1 MLLLHGHYK
10 FLPRRV
16 AVRNAWCTVCK
27 QPRLAV
33 GMRSLVVIHLFY
45 IPVLPIAR
53 VTDWFCASCDNDVRA
68 NITSRPRIL
77 RWGLVLAGLLLTAGL
92 WVLIH
97 ALLTGEDALTA
108 KGSETGEGVASGATL
123 MMMGAVFGWVAFW
136 ENRRIRTQG
145 FDDGTTPVAPL
156 AGDRC
161 PLCGDL
167 VLIPGNPRCDR
178 CQVDIVVR

>member
-10 FLPRRV
+10 FFPRRT

-27 QPRLAV
+27 QSRLAV
-33 GMRSLVVIHLFY
+33 GIRSLVVIHLFY

-53 VTDWFCASCDNDVRA
+53 VTDWTCTTCGKDVRA
-68 NITSRPRIL
+68 NLTSRPGLL
-77 RWGLVLAGLLLTAGL
+77 RWALVVAGLLIVAGL

-108 KGSETGEGVASGATL
+108 AGSRTAEGVASGATL
-123 MMMGAVFGWVAFW
+123 MMIGGVWGWVSFRQH
-136 ENRRIRTQG
+136 RRIQVQG
-145 FDDGTTPVAPL
+145 FDDGTTAVAPL

-167 VLIPGNPRCDR
+167 VLIPGAPRCER
-178 CQVDIVVR
+178 CQVDIATR

>member
-10 FLPRRV
+10 FFRRRA

-45 IPVLPIAR
+45 IPVLPVAR
-53 VTDWFCASCDNDVRA
+53 VTDWFCATCDNDVRA
-68 NITSRPRIL
+68 NITSRPGIL
-77 RWGLVLAGLLLTAGL
+77 RWGLVLAGVLLVAGL
-92 WVLIH
+92 WVLAY

-108 KGSETGEGVASGATL
+108 KNSRTAEGVASGVTL
-123 MMMGAVFGWVAFW
+123 MVMGGIWGWVSFRQH
-136 ENRRIRTQG
+136 RRIRALG

-167 VLIPGNPRCDR
+167 VLIPGNPRCER
-178 CQVDIVVR
+178 CQVDIVAK